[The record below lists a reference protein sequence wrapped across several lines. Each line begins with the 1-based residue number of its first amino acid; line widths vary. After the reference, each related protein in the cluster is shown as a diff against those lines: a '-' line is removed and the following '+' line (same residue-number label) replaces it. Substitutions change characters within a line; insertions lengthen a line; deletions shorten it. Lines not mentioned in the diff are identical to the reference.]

1 MKIILASASP
11 RRQELLKHIFEDFTV
26 RTSACEEKSE
36 FNAPSEYVMDLAF
49 QKADDVAAHYLHNS
63 SDFAE
68 EDFLIIGADT
78 IVCCDNRI
86 LGKPSDRNNARQMLN
101 LLSGRTHEVYTGIS
115 LLHIRQNTKTSYTAC
130 ECTHVHVDELS
141 PEEIAFYL
149 DTDEPYDKAG
159 GYAIQGYFSRHI
171 AFIEGDYFN
180 VVGLPIHKLYE
191 LLKTHHLI

>member
-11 RRQELLKHIFEDFTV
+11 RRQELLKQIFEDFTIH
-26 RTSACEEKSE
+26 TSACEENSK
-36 FNAPSEYVMDLAF
+36 FPAPSEYVMDLAF
-49 QKADDVAAHYLHNS
+49 QKADDVAGHYLHS
-63 SDFAE
+63 SADITP

-78 IVCCDNRI
+78 IVCCDDRI
-86 LGKPSDRNNARQMLN
+86 LGKPSDRNDAHQMLT
-101 LLSGRTHEVYTGIS
+101 LLSGRAHEVYTGIS
-115 LLHIRQNTKTSYTAC
+115 LIHIHGNTKTSYTAC

-141 PEEIAFYL
+141 PEEITFYL

-171 AFIEGDYFN
+171 PFIEGDYFN

-191 LLKTHHLI
+191 LLKTHQLI